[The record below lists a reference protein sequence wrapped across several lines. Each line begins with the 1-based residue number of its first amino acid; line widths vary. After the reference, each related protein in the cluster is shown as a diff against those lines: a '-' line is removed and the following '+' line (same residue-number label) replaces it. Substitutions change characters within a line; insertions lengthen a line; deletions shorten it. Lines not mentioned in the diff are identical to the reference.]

1 MVVVSEENYLGFGYE
16 NTKSW
21 FQLSD
26 EYTPVINGY
35 GTTQFKSAFK
45 LKFTLLTNVKHN
57 HRSIY
62 TLLDFLGDIGGLFD
76 ALKVLG
82 LFFIFG
88 YNLIFGSI
96 LEKYLLSRIFLIDPS
111 QNKDN
116 QESKTEKSLIEKL
129 RTFKP
134 FGLSKSILAC

>member
-1 MVVVSEENYLGFGYE
+1 M
-16 NTKSW
+16 
-21 FQLSD
+21 
-26 EYTPVINGY
+26 INGY
-35 GTTQFKSAFK
+35 GTTTFRNPFK
-45 LKFTLLTNVKHN
+45 LKFTLITNVKHN
-57 HRSIY
+57 YRSIY

-88 YNLIFGSI
+88 YNLLFGSI
-96 LEKYLLSRIFLIDPS
+96 LEKYLLSKIFLINPS
-111 QNKDN
+111 QNRDN

-134 FGLSKSILAC
+134 FGLSKSILVC

>member
-26 EYTPVINGY
+26 EYTPVLNGY
-35 GTTQFKSAFK
+35 GTTTNNALFR
-45 LKFTLLTNVKHN
+45 LKFNLLTSVKHN
-57 HRSIY
+57 QRSIY

-88 YNLIFGSI
+88 YNLLFGSI
-96 LEKYLLSRIFLIDPS
+96 LEKFLLSKIFLIDPS
-111 QNKDN
+111 LGKDD
-116 QESKTEKSLIEKL
+116 QQ
-129 RTFKP
+129 P
-134 FGLSKSILAC
+134 